1 MPGVAGHRSGVEAVR
16 AVIEVCAESGV
27 EVLTLFAFSSENW
40 NRPEEEVG
48 ALMEL
53 IGQRLAHRVVL
64 EVRPV

>member
-1 MPGVAGHRSGVEAVR
+1 M
-16 AVIEVCAESGV
+16 IEVCAESGV